1 MPNKRPI
8 AIPTVQIDN
17 DNTIVT
23 EWRFPPHGETG
34 WHIHQYDYVVVPM
47 VTGQL
52 RLETS
57 DGERLAELVT
67 GQAYARK
74 AGVEHNVINSNDFE
88 FIFIEIERK

>member
-1 MPNKRPI
+1 MPDKRPS
-8 AIPTVQIDN
+8 ATPTVQIDN

-34 WHIHQYDYVVVPM
+34 WHVHQYDYVVVPL
-47 VTGQL
+47 VTGEL
-52 RLETS
+52 RLETP
-57 DGERLAELVT
+57 DGERLADLVT

-74 AGVEHNVINSNDFE
+74 AGGEHNVINNNDFE

>member
-1 MPNKRPI
+1 MPDKRPS
-8 AIPTVQIDN
+8 ATSTVQIDN

-34 WHIHQYDYVVVPM
+34 WHIHQYDYVVVPL
-47 VTGQL
+47 VTGEL
-52 RLETS
+52 RLETT

-74 AGVEHNVINSNDFE
+74 AGVEHNVINNNDFE
-88 FIFIEIERK
+88 FVFIEIERK

>member
-34 WHIHQYDYVVVPM
+34 WHIHHYDYVVVPI

>member
-1 MPNKRPI
+1 MADKRPS
-8 AIPTVQIDN
+8 ATPTVQIDN

-34 WHIHQYDYVVVPM
+34 WHIHQYDYVVVPL
-47 VTGQL
+47 VTGEL
-52 RLETS
+52 RLETP

-74 AGVEHNVINSNDFE
+74 AGVEHNVIKNSDFE
-88 FIFIEIERK
+88 FVFIESERK

>member
-1 MPNKRPI
+1 MPDIRPS
-8 AIPTVQIDN
+8 ATPTVQIDN

-34 WHIHQYDYVVVPM
+34 WHVHQYDYVVVPL
-47 VTGQL
+47 VTGEL
-52 RLETS
+52 RLETP
-57 DGERLAELVT
+57 DGERLADLVT

-74 AGVEHNVINSNDFE
+74 AGVEHNVIHNNDFE

>member
-1 MPNKRPI
+1 MPDKRPS

-34 WHIHQYDYVVVPM
+34 WHIHQYDYVVVPL
-47 VTGQL
+47 VTGEL
-52 RLETS
+52 RLETP
-57 DGERLAELVT
+57 DGERLAALVT

-74 AGVEHNVINSNDFE
+74 AGVEHNVITNNDFE
-88 FIFIEIERK
+88 FVFIEIERK

>member
-1 MPNKRPI
+1 MPDKRPN
-8 AIPTVQIDN
+8 ATPTVQIDN

-34 WHIHQYDYVVVPM
+34 WHIHQYDYVVVPL

-52 RLETS
+52 RLETP

-67 GQAYARK
+67 GQTYARK
-74 AGVEHNVINSNDFE
+74 AGVEHNVINNNDFE
-88 FIFIEIERK
+88 FVFVEIERK